1 MWMGN
6 LMWAA
11 EQEAGVAAAAGVAGA
26 DGADSGAGSGAAVEL
41 TESRVASLCLEV
53 VAAARER
60 GGPTV
65 FVTNEVGLGIIP
77 DNPASRLYRDLLGRC
92 NQVMAGAADTV
103 VLMVSGLPLVL
114 KGRDPFE
121 GRRPPRAA
129 ALTGGA
135 SPGGGPA
142 PGGASL

>member
-1 MWMGN
+1 MGGR
-6 LMWAA
+6 
-11 EQEAGVAAAAGVAGA
+11 AGGGAVGGRRGRRRRRRPGAGPGAAAA
-26 DGADSGAGSGAAVEL
+26 L

-53 VAAARER
+53 AAAARER
-60 GGPTV
+60 GGTAV

-121 GRRPPRAA
+121 GRRPPRA
-129 ALTGGA
+129 GA
-135 SPGGGPA
+135 HRAGFAERGSA